1 MDFTDMTDDELY
13 TLIDDAQTEL
23 GKRQTRDVFDREL
36 AEVVKKGRESGLIET
51 PEVGEEWQAGHVYSL
66 GDVTKR
72 DGQRYESLHPYNVW
86 TPGDT
91 SNPVHWT
98 LWKLLAEPET
108 GDSGHE
114 LWSGLGVKYAAG
126 DVHEH
131 DGQVWEALQAHTSQ
145 PDWAPGVAH
154 SLWKLVS
161 AENGD
166 EPVDEEP
173 VEDEGDQLPAWQPD
187 GHAYT
192 VGDQFDHEGTP
203 YRVLQDHTSQPD
215 WLPPNVPALY
225 EPGQYAGGE

>member
-1 MDFTDMTDDELY
+1 MDFSEMTPEEIYEL
-13 TLIDDAQTEL
+13 IEAAQTEL
-23 GKRQTRDVFDREL
+23 GRRQTRDVFYREL
-36 AEVVKKGRESGLIET
+36 AEVVQKGRESGVIET

-66 GDVTKR
+66 GDVTTR
-72 DGQRYESLHPYNVW
+72 NGQRYESLHPYNVW
-86 TPGDT
+86 TPGDE

-108 GDSGHE
+108 GDSGYE

-145 PDWAPGVAH
+145 PDWAPGIAH

-166 EPVDEEP
+166 EEDEP
-173 VEDEGDQLPAWQPD
+173 VNGEPAVLPEWDGNGHNYTTGDTFT
-187 GHAYT
+187 Y
-192 VGDQFDHEGTP
+192 EGTP
-203 YRVLQDHTSQPD
+203 YRVRQDHVSQPT
-215 WLPPNVPALY
+215 WLPDAVPALY
-225 EPGQYAGGE
+225 EPGTITGGE